1 LSPEEEARKKLLSK
15 IIRPNVLLKEKVPI
29 GERSSEEEYLEQGG
43 TSPAGRPITLSQKIQ
58 REREKAY
65 RSGFED
71 GKQMGLEEGRKQ
83 GEKIARDFFSLL
95 KDIKIQRENIF
106 KESEQVVLK
115 LALALASK
123 IICSAVEVRPEV
135 VLDVARNA
143 IHHLVDK
150 NKVVLRVNPKDYELI
165 KLHQNDLLA
174 SIDGIKSLEIEEDV
188 RVKPGG
194 CLIETDSGNVDARL
208 ENQMQVLKEALLD
221 KSVQKFNSL

>member
-1 LSPEEEARKKLLSK
+1 LSLLEEEARKKLLSK

-29 GERSSEEEYLEQGG
+29 GERDSEDEYLETGG
-43 TSPAGRPITLSQKIQ
+43 ASPDSTRPATLAQKIQ

-71 GKQMGLEEGRKQ
+71 GKQMGLEEGREQ
-83 GEKIARDFFSLL
+83 GEKIAKDFFSLL
-95 KDIKIQRENIF
+95 EDIKIQRANIF
-106 KESEQVVLK
+106 KEAEQVVVK

-123 IICSAVEVRPEV
+123 IICGAVETKPEV
-135 VLDVARNA
+135 VLDVTRNA

-150 NKVVLRVNPKDYELI
+150 NKVVLRVNPRDYELV
-165 KLHQNDLLA
+165 KAHQNDLLS

-188 RVKPGG
+188 RVKLGG

-208 ENQMQVLKEALLD
+208 ENQMQVLKEALVG
-221 KSVQKFNSL
+221 KA